1 MTILDR
7 YIARKFLSNLLFA
20 VIAFVSIYIIIDAV
34 ERLSDYIDKG
44 APTKVIV
51 MYYVYY
57 IPFIVILIM
66 PISTLLASMFSI
78 GQLSKY
84 NEILAMKASGI
95 SLYRILSPLFV
106 LGVLISIFM
115 IFFAE
120 VIMPRANTEKALI
133 KRRYI
138 DRMPRSVPSQIANLF
153 FQIDENRRMFIG
165 YYNPYEKVARKVN
178 ILEFDGVYI
187 RHRIDAEMM
196 HLGDEGW
203 VLTNGYERFFKNG
216 EEIARPFEEKAIP
229 DISLQPEELSAVQ
242 KAPEEMS
249 FQELQRFIEEVK
261 RNGGDPDRWL
271 VDLYL
276 KISFPFANFIII
288 LFGAPLAAGRIRS
301 TGAFGVAVSI
311 MAAFLYFG
319 MVKMGQTFGQIGLLP
334 PLLAAWLGN
343 LLFAAAGI
351 LILIK
356 TPK

>member
-51 MYYVYY
+51 MYYIYY
-57 IPFIVILIM
+57 IPFILILIM
-66 PISTLLASMFSI
+66 PISTLLASMFSV

-84 NEILAMKASGI
+84 NEILAMKASGL
-95 SLYRILSPLFV
+95 SLYRLLSPLFV
-106 LGVLISIFM
+106 LGVLISVFM

-120 VIMPRANTEKALI
+120 VIMPRANTEKAII

-138 DRMPRSVPSQIANLF
+138 DRMPRSVPSQIANLY
-153 FQIDENRRMFIG
+153 FQIDDRRRMFIG

-178 ILEFDGVYI
+178 ILEFDGIFI

-196 HLGDEGW
+196 HRGSKGW
-203 VLTNGYERFFKNG
+203 VLGLKRLWNGSLVMVRKR
-216 EEIARPFEEKAIP
+216 RPEPLLRRWILR
-229 DISLQPEELSAVQ
+229 DLQLQPEELSAVQ

-249 FQELQRFIEEVK
+249 FLELQHFIEEVK

-288 LFGAPLAAGRIRS
+288 LFWGHPGRRGSGSGPPGRS
-301 TGAFGVAVSI
+301 
-311 MAAFLYFG
+311 
-319 MVKMGQTFGQIGLLP
+319 
-334 PLLAAWLGN
+334 
-343 LLFAAAGI
+343 
-351 LILIK
+351 
-356 TPK
+356 